1 MSKMSQNTLSDLNQF
16 LKYSQTSD
24 INPANRPK
32 IKKQTPKTTEAEL
45 ISQNE
50 NESETVLQ
58 SLEKL
63 SQKTGIPTEN
73 LLSNLMHQ
81 NTAQESL
88 ENFVINDLKMK
99 GALLLLHYQLLL
111 QEAERKVIHSQEL

>member
-1 MSKMSQNTLSDLNQF
+1 MSKMSENTLSDLNQF

-24 INPANRPK
+24 IKPSK
-32 IKKQTPKTTEAEL
+32 SLQVKKNQAQTTEL
-45 ISQNE
+45 SPLNKPE
-50 NESETVLQ
+50 NESEVLQ
-58 SLEKL
+58 SIEKL
-63 SQKTGIPTEN
+63 SQKTGIPTES

-88 ENFVINDLKMK
+88 ENFVVNDLKMK

-111 QEAERKVIHSQEL
+111 QEAERKVIHSENL